1 MKKTNLKKAAAKLG
15 EYTARNSV
23 GKSNPWL
30 FYEPKVP
37 ASLRKQ
43 AGEDRQ

>member
-1 MKKTNLKKAAAKLG
+1 MKKMNLKETAVRLG
-15 EYTARNSV
+15 ESIAKNSV
-23 GKSNPWL
+23 GKSIPYL

-43 AGEDRQ
+43 ESKECK